1 MGASRLSTS
10 TPRNQINIRSFTSR
24 CHSGLAPESHRRF
37 NLSEYSHLDELE
49 AEAIYI
55 IREVAAECEKPV
67 MLYSIGKDSSVML
80 HLAMK
85 AFYPEKPPFPF
96 LHVNTTWKF
105 REMIKFRD
113 ETAKKLGIEMLEY
126 INQDGVKQGIN
137 PFDHGAAYTD
147 IMKTQALKQALN
159 KYGFTAAFGGGRRDE
174 EKSRA
179 KERIFSFRNSAH
191 AWDPKNQRPEMWKL
205 YNTKINKGESIRVFP
220 ISNWTEKDIWQY
232 IKREKIDIVPLY
244 FAAPRPV
251 VVRDGNI
258 IMVDDE
264 RFPLREGE
272 TPEIKS
278 VRFRTLGCYPLT
290 GGIESTATTLDEII
304 DETLSAVS
312 SERTSRVID
321 NEAAGSMERRKRE
334 GYF

>member
-1 MGASRLSTS
+1 M
-10 TPRNQINIRSFTSR
+10 
-24 CHSGLAPESHRRF
+24 
-37 NLSEYSHLDELE
+37 SELSHLDKLE

-96 LHVNTTWKF
+96 MHIDTTWKF
-105 REMIKFRD
+105 KEMTEFRD
-113 ETAKKLGIEMLEY
+113 RKAKELGIEMIVYKNEEA
-126 INQDGVKQGIN
+126 IKQGVN
-137 PFDHGAAYTD
+137 PFDYGSAYTD
-147 IMKTQALKQALN
+147 ILKTQALKDGLK

-179 KERIFSFRNSAH
+179 KERIFSFRNEEQ

-205 YNTKINKGESIRVFP
+205 YNTRIHKGESMRVFP
-220 ISNWTEKDIWQY
+220 ISNWTERDIWQY
-232 IKREKIDIVPLY
+232 IQRESIDIVSLY
-244 FAAPRPV
+244 FAKERPV
-251 VVRDGNI
+251 VYRDGNI
-258 IMVDDE
+258 IMVDDD
-264 RFPLREGE
+264 RMKLLHGE
-272 TPEIKS
+272 KIENKK

-290 GGIESTATTLDEII
+290 GGMESEAVTLDEII
-304 DETLSAVS
+304 EETLSAVS
-312 SERTSRVID
+312 SERTTRVID
-321 NEAAGSMERRKRE
+321 NEEAGSMERRKRE

>member
-1 MGASRLSTS
+1 M
-10 TPRNQINIRSFTSR
+10 
-24 CHSGLAPESHRRF
+24 
-37 NLSEYSHLDELE
+37 SEFSHLDELE

-80 HLAMK
+80 HLAIK

-105 REMIKFRD
+105 REMIEFRD
-113 ETAKKLGIEMLEY
+113 RIAKKYGIEMLEH

-232 IKREKIDIVPLY
+232 IKRENIDIVPLY

-264 RFPLREGE
+264 RFPLRKGE
-272 TPEIKS
+272 KPEIKS

>member
-1 MGASRLSTS
+1 MSAL
-10 TPRNQINIRSFTSR
+10 
-24 CHSGLAPESHRRF
+24 
-37 NLSEYSHLDELE
+37 SHLDNLE

-80 HLAMK
+80 HLALK

-105 REMIKFRD
+105 KEMIRFRD
-113 ETAKKLGIEMLEY
+113 ETMKKYGLQLIEH
-126 INQDGVKQGIN
+126 INQEGVKQGVN
-137 PFDHGAAYTD
+137 PFDYGASYTD

-159 KYGFTAAFGGGRRDE
+159 QYGFTAAFGRGRRDE

-179 KERIFSFRNSAH
+179 KERIFSFRNEAQ

-205 YNTKINKGESIRVFP
+205 YNTHIHKGESMRVFP

-232 IKREKIDIVPLY
+232 IKRENIDIVSLY
-244 FAAPRPV
+244 FAAERPCV
-251 VVRDGNI
+251 YRDGNI
-258 IMVDDE
+258 IMVDDD
-264 RFPLREGE
+264 RMRLKPGE
-272 TPEIKS
+272 EVMHKKI
-278 VRFRTLGCYPLT
+278 RFRTLGCYPLT
-290 GGIESTATTLDEII
+290 GGIESDADTLDAII